1 MRIEALANGAFAEIP
16 EELLQFVRAEP
27 RIDFALID
35 INADLGSIAARDD
48 GVEIGGDFD
57 GSADFLIDYLLAVI
71 GSCGHD
77 LHGRALAQG
86 GQHPPRAFASD
97 NHDRSNF
104 QQSPAGRAAL
114 APLT

>member
-1 MRIEALANGAFAEIP
+1 MRSEALANGAFAEIP
-16 EELLQFVRAEP
+16 EELLQFVSAEP

-57 GSADFLIDYLLAVI
+57 GSADFLIDDLLGVI

-77 LHGRALAQG
+77 LHVRDCAQG
-86 GQHPPRAFASD
+86 GQNPRRDFGSD
-97 NHDRSNF
+97 NYD
-104 QQSPAGRAAL
+104 
-114 APLT
+114 